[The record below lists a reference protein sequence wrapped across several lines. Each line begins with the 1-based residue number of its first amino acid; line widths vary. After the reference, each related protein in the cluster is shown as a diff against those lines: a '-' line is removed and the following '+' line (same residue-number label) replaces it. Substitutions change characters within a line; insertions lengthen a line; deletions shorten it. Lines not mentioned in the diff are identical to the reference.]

1 MSDRSRGPAEG
12 DATGSTD
19 RGSLA
24 GDERRVVVL
33 NPASGSGDHAQQ
45 VRGLAAEHGFAVV
58 ETTPDDGAVPVVERL
73 ADEADLIA
81 AAGGDGTLNEVVR
94 GLCGVDALGDTT
106 VGVVPAGTGN
116 NFADKVGVESIAHAF
131 EVLVDGERRRIDL
144 GVVSGDGAGAGSVA
158 DAGPGVGAGAGAR
171 RPFVNSCVCGLTAEA
186 SSSTSPDQKDRLGT
200 LAYVVETIRE
210 AQEFDPIPLEVRTSD
225 AADVTWE
232 GEAFAVLVGNGR
244 RFPPP
249 DADDGEGDGRGTAR
263 ADMEDGRFDVTIVEA
278 APTLDLVGEE
288 ARRRLLAG
296 EGDHLT
302 RLQTPAL
309 DLLVREDG
317 PQSFSLDGEIV
328 DASAVHV
335 AVNPGALQLCV
346 GEAYDPHPDG

>member
-12 DATGSTD
+12 EATASAHGAA
-19 RGSLA
+19 LA
-24 GDERRVVVL
+24 GDERVVVVL
-33 NPASGSGDHAQQ
+33 NPASGGGDHGPQ
-45 VRGLAAEHGFAVV
+45 VRGLAAEHGFEVV
-58 ETTPDDGAVPVVERL
+58 ETSPDDGALPVVARL
-73 ADEADLIA
+73 ADEVDLIA

-94 GLCGVDALGDTT
+94 GLYEADALAKTT
-106 VGVVPAGTGN
+106 VGVIPAGTGN
-116 NFADKVGVESIAHAF
+116 NFAEKVSVESIAHAF
-131 EVLVDGERRRIDL
+131 EVLAHGERRRIDL
-144 GVVSGDGAGAGSVA
+144 GVVSDRDGGE
-158 DAGPGVGAGAGAR
+158 R

-186 SSSTSPDQKDRLGT
+186 SSSTSADQKGRLGT

-210 AQEFDPIPLEVRTSD
+210 VQEFDPIPLEVRTSD
-225 AADVTWE
+225 AGDTTWE

-249 DADDGEGDGRGTAR
+249 GADDGRGDGRGTAQ
-263 ADMEDGRFDVTIVEA
+263 ADMEDGRFDVAIVEA

-296 EGDHLT
+296 EGDHLI

-309 DLLVREDG
+309 DLMVREHG

-328 DASAVHV
+328 DAKRVHV
-335 AVNPGALQLCV
+335 AVDPGTLEFCV
-346 GEAYDPHPDG
+346 GEGYEPDPDG